1 MDAIFYGLANGLS
14 FLVVIGAQN
23 AFILKQ
29 GLKREHVFILCLT
42 CALSDALLIAFGVTG
57 FHIVLQSQPWIEPLM
72 RWGGGLFLLWYGGK
86 SALAAYRANGNME
99 LGSTQKISLTS
110 AVLTC
115 LALTWLNPHV
125 YLDTVVLLG
134 TVSTQFA
141 PHQYLFGLGAV
152 MGSFLFFFCLGFGAR
167 FLRPIFNNSRSWQIL
182 DSIIALIMW
191 AIAIKLLFF

>member
-1 MDAIFYGLANGLS
+1 MDAFLYGFANGLS

-57 FHIVLQSQPWIEPLM
+57 FHIVLQNLPWIEPLM

-86 SALAAYRANGNME
+86 SALAAYQANGNLE

-152 MGSFLFFFCLGFGAR
+152 MGSFLFFFSLGFGAR